1 MNYTDLR
8 DWLAVVERMGQL
20 RTLRGAH
27 WNLEIGSITD
37 LLHHAQ
43 PSPAVM
49 FDDIQD
55 YPPGRRVLVNALH
68 SRERLA
74 LAMGLPAD
82 LPDLDF
88 VAHLRKKLS
97 SITPIPPKRTASG
110 SVLENVLT
118 GKAIDIFQ
126 FPAPKWHEQ
135 DGGRYI
141 GTGCIAVTQ
150 DPDDGWVNLGTYR
163 VMVHDRDAV
172 GLYISP
178 GKHGRIHRDKCFS
191 RGLPLKV
198 AISLGQEPLLFLG
211 SCMELPY
218 GMSEYD
224 YVGGWRGEPVEVV
237 EGEFSGLPI
246 PAHAEIVLE
255 GECHPDIR
263 MDEGP
268 FGEFTGYYASSVRAE
283 PVVKIKAI
291 YHRHDPIILGY
302 PPSKPP
308 NESSFVLSY
317 YRSAMIWDE
326 LEKAGVPD
334 IRGVWAHGAG
344 AVRMFTVV
352 SIRQRYPGH
361 SRQAGLIATTSHA
374 GAYLGRFTVVVDDD
388 IDITNLHDVIWA
400 LSTRCDPETGMDVI
414 RRCWSGP
421 LDPIIP
427 KGKKGFNSRA
437 IMDACRPFEW
447 MADFPLTVSVSDEIK
462 KQTLKKWGDQIF

>member
-43 PSPAVM
+43 PSPAVV

-55 YPPGRRVLVNALH
+55 CPPGRRVLVNALH

-150 DPDDGWVNLGTYR
+150 DPDDGW
-163 VMVHDRDAV
+163 
-172 GLYISP
+172 
-178 GKHGRIHRDKCFS
+178 RI
-191 RGLPLKV
+191 
-198 AISLGQEPLLFLG
+198 FL
-211 SCMELPY
+211 
-218 GMSEYD
+218 
-224 YVGGWRGEPVEVV
+224 
-237 EGEFSGLPI
+237 
-246 PAHAEIVLE
+246 
-255 GECHPDIR
+255 
-263 MDEGP
+263 
-268 FGEFTGYYASSVRAE
+268 
-283 PVVKIKAI
+283 
-291 YHRHDPIILGY
+291 
-302 PPSKPP
+302 
-308 NESSFVLSY
+308 
-317 YRSAMIWDE
+317 
-326 LEKAGVPD
+326 
-334 IRGVWAHGAG
+334 
-344 AVRMFTVV
+344 
-352 SIRQRYPGH
+352 
-361 SRQAGLIATTSHA
+361 
-374 GAYLGRFTVVVDDD
+374 
-388 IDITNLHDVIWA
+388 
-400 LSTRCDPETGMDVI
+400 
-414 RRCWSGP
+414 
-421 LDPIIP
+421 
-427 KGKKGFNSRA
+427 
-437 IMDACRPFEW
+437 
-447 MADFPLTVSVSDEIK
+447 
-462 KQTLKKWGDQIF
+462 